1 MTLDI
6 YQVDAF
12 AKGPF
17 SGNPAAVVPLD
28 DWLPDETLQ
37 SIAEE
42 NNLSETA
49 YIVKTDSG
57 YHIRWF
63 TPSVEVRLCGH
74 ATLASAHV
82 IFTHLGNQ
90 EDNLDFQSKSGK
102 LSVARSGENY
112 ALNFPTD
119 NYELIEPIELITTAM
134 GRAPSEWYKGSDDL
148 MLVYES
154 EVQIKDLNPDFSL
167 LRKSQGRG
175 CLVTAQGDGEFDFVS
190 RGFFPQS
197 GINEDP
203 ATGSAHT
210 TLTPY
215 WSKRLGKKELKACQL
230 SSRKGYL
237 QCKDLGERTQI
248 SGKCIDYLIGK
259 ISI

>member
-12 AKGPF
+12 ARGPF
-17 SGNPAAVVPLD
+17 TGNPAAVIPLEE
-28 DWLPDETLQ
+28 WLPDLTLQ
-37 SIAEE
+37 QIAEE

-49 YIVKTDSG
+49 YVVQSNG
-57 YHIRWF
+57 EYNIRWF
-63 TPSVEVRLCGH
+63 TPKVEVNLCGH

-82 IFTHLGNQ
+82 IYSHLG
-90 EDNLDFQSKSGK
+90 FQDDVLVFGSKSGK
-102 LSVARSGENY
+102 LSVTMTGDIY

-119 NYELIEPIELITTAM
+119 KYEKTKPIEIISAALGIEPL
-134 GRAPSEWYKGSDDL
+134 EWYRGRDDY
-148 MLVYES
+148 MLIFKS
-154 EVQIKDLNPDFSL
+154 EEQIRSLNPDFML
-167 LRKSQGRG
+167 LSKSEGRG
-175 CLVTAQGDGEFDFVS
+175 CLATAPGTGEFDFVS

-215 WSKRLGKKELKACQL
+215 WSTRLNKKELNACQL
-230 SSRKGYL
+230 SSRKGYF
-237 QCKDLGERTQI
+237 QCTDLGDRTQI
-248 SGKCIDYLIGK
+248 SGKCVDYLAGTITV
-259 ISI
+259 